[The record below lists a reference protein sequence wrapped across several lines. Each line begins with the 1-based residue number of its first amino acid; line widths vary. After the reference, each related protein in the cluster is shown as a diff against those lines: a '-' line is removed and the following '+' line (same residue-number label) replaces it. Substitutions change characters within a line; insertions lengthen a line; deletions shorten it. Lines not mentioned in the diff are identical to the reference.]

1 MFLPADSR
9 QWWLNG
15 LMFDSNRTGFVPWG
29 GGQSLRALLARTMGS
44 VAAAQPT
51 WLVAAVLVGAVGIA
65 CAAVLDLAG
74 HQMAGIL
81 TCALTGLLVSR
92 LPGITTGCGSP
103 RAWPRRPTTRSRPCA
118 QAHGTWWRRA
128 ARWPAIGFWAPAAG
142 MVAVYGAWPDSLFGL
157 PGAASHFAFGLIW
170 DSAEQPDPG
179 LCDPQRALVE

>member
-15 LMFDSNRTGFVPWG
+15 LMFGQQPDRVHSLRV

-74 HQMAGIL
+74 
-81 TCALTGLLVSR
+81 
-92 LPGITTGCGSP
+92 
-103 RAWPRRPTTRSRPCA
+103 
-118 QAHGTWWRRA
+118 
-128 ARWPAIGFWAPAAG
+128 
-142 MVAVYGAWPDSLFGL
+142 D
-157 PGAASHFAFGLIW
+157 
-170 DSAEQPDPG
+170 
-179 LCDPQRALVE
+179 